1 MTEWSQQQQEYCCA
15 TTGMGC
21 TTQPATA
28 LPTPPPTPPPTQP
41 PPRPVP
47 RPVPSGP
54 VDPFNCAVDAVNT
67 WAADKKA
74 WCCRVHH
81 LGCPQPILPPVAPIL
96 PPVMPIAPAAPADP
110 YNCADGFA
118 NWQAGWSVGKK
129 AWCCRVHGKGCPG
142 QGRAPVGTTS
152 PPYDCN
158 AGYANWMAGWSAPK
172 KTWCCQNGGKGCPP
186 AAGGCA

>member
-1 MTEWSQQQQEYCCA
+1 
-15 TTGMGC
+15 MG
-21 TTQPATA
+21 
-28 LPTPPPTPPPTQP
+28 PPTQP

-118 NWQAGWSVGKK
+118 NWQAGWSHLASVRLQCGVRQLDGGMECAEEDMVLPEWRKRMPTSSGRLRLSRMDRLVCK
-129 AWCCRVHGKGCPG
+129 AR
-142 QGRAPVGTTS
+142 S
-152 PPYDCN
+152 
-158 AGYANWMAGWSAPK
+158 
-172 KTWCCQNGGKGCPP
+172 
-186 AAGGCA
+186 